1 MTATKRKLTPS
12 RVEKDCMNSC
22 GWANDGECD
31 EDLGTCQFG
40 TDCNDCGAKEGY
52 YIRLE
57 FKAKFTSKRHLGFQS
72 FEVFNEF
79 TEPTTGTAKRN
90 LVLVSTDNELNDS
103 GTHFSALGS
112 IRHPEQ
118 KGGMQHGDT
127 ESCFATKWLK
137 KSHDSNIVYYV
148 TDGSMSFS
156 GVTFT
161 NSVGTDAAGYTYC
174 GQYPVST
181 KEASDGEIVQHV
193 IDAHGINNGG
203 LVQEVRVLVSM
214 APNGPWTSTA
224 IDWSEVG
231 IGQTTLLTDDA
242 DAGEGVTD
250 WRLGENW
257 AEAGDMKYKYFGTK
271 MTWSAAEAFCAR
283 TGEGAHLASISNE
296 DENKVVVMLAAAGKN
311 VGLSSH
317 DNSNTLERVMLG
329 LSSNPT
335 CTHDDED
342 WRWSSTGSRAS
353 VTGGEFQHWRS
364 HPECGAQGYPMY
376 PGMGTGMGA
385 FVAVVHEGQWSS
397 IPRDGCDVD
406 QFSVQQGDTD
416 VEGEPS
422 TSTMPPGRK
431 LGTVG
436 KTCGYPFICGRP
448 RKPFSLLIVA
458 NAIRN

>member
-1 MTATKRKLTPS
+1 LDDPS
-12 RVEKDCMNSC
+12 FAQCK
-22 GWANDGECD
+22 
-31 EDLGTCQFG
+31 FG

-90 LVLVSTDNELNDS
+90 IVLVSTDNELNDS

-127 ESCFATKWLK
+127 ESCFATKWRK

-148 TDGSMSFS
+148 KDGSMSFS

-174 GQYPVST
+174 GHYPVYT
-181 KEASDGEIVQHV
+181 KEASDVEIAQHV
-193 IDAHGINNGG
+193 IDKHKLNGG
-203 LVQEVRVLVSM
+203 LVQEVRVLVST

-231 IGQTTLLTDDA
+231 IGQTTLYVPPAFKLTD

-283 TGEGAHLASISNE
+283 TGEGAHLASIGNE
-296 DENKVVVMLAAAGKN
+296 DENNAVVMLAAAGKN
-311 VGLSSH
+311 VGLSSK
-317 DNSNTLERVMLG
+317 STKQKQSSQPRVMLG

-335 CTHDDED
+335 CTQED
-342 WRWSSTGSRAS
+342 GDWSWSSTGSRAS
-353 VTGGEFQHWRS
+353 VTGGEFQHWWWQ
-364 HPECGAQGYPMY
+364 PECGDPLRHMMY
-376 PGMGTGMGA
+376 SGMSMFPPTPAPAA
-385 FVAVVHEGQWSS
+385 FVAVVHYGAWSS
-397 IPRDGCDVD
+397 IPKDGCDVD
-406 QFSVQQGDTD
+406 QFWAQQ
-416 VEGEPS
+416 
-422 TSTMPPGRK
+422 K
-431 LGTVG
+431 LGDPWMGGSRTA
-436 KTCGYPFICGRP
+436 CGHPFICGRP
-448 RKPFSLLIVA
+448 RKLFSQLIS
-458 NAIRN
+458 